1 MQIYTDAAQAALRQ
15 AKRISGQMK
24 HPYTGTEHILL
35 GLLREQESTAG
46 QVLINA
52 GVTEA
57 GLTDMISQLIA
68 PEGGML
74 PEEGRSFT
82 PRARKILDDA
92 KMEAHRFHE
101 RLVGTEHILIAI
113 FKDGECVGSRLLTT
127 MGIRVRDIYVGE
139 EPLDVN
145 RTYTLASHNYWLKSG
160 GDGMSMLMGCPIL
173 KDETMVDVDTITS
186 YISEYLGGTVGEEY
200 KDPRG
205 QGRITIK

>member
-82 PRARKILDDA
+82 P
-92 KMEAHRFHE
+92 EPERFWMM
-101 RLVGTEHILIAI
+101 RRWKHIGFMRGWWEPSI
-113 FKDGECVGSRLLTT
+113 F
-127 MGIRVRDIYVGE
+127 
-139 EPLDVN
+139 
-145 RTYTLASHNYWLKSG
+145 
-160 GDGMSMLMGCPIL
+160 
-173 KDETMVDVDTITS
+173 
-186 YISEYLGGTVGEEY
+186 
-200 KDPRG
+200 
-205 QGRITIK
+205 

>member
-68 PEGGML
+68 PEGAEAL
-74 PEEGRSFT
+74 LLEPE
-82 PRARKILDDA
+82 
-92 KMEAHRFHE
+92 RFWMM
-101 RLVGTEHILIAI
+101 RRWKHIGFMRGWWEPSI
-113 FKDGECVGSRLLTT
+113 F
-127 MGIRVRDIYVGE
+127 
-139 EPLDVN
+139 
-145 RTYTLASHNYWLKSG
+145 
-160 GDGMSMLMGCPIL
+160 
-173 KDETMVDVDTITS
+173 
-186 YISEYLGGTVGEEY
+186 
-200 KDPRG
+200 
-205 QGRITIK
+205 

>member
-68 PEGGML
+68 
-74 PEEGRSFT
+74 
-82 PRARKILDDA
+82 ARKA
-92 KMEAHRFHE
+92 GCFRRKAEALLRGPERFWMMHRWK
-101 RLVGTEHILIAI
+101 HIGFMRDWWEPSI
-113 FKDGECVGSRLLTT
+113 F
-127 MGIRVRDIYVGE
+127 
-139 EPLDVN
+139 
-145 RTYTLASHNYWLKSG
+145 
-160 GDGMSMLMGCPIL
+160 
-173 KDETMVDVDTITS
+173 
-186 YISEYLGGTVGEEY
+186 
-200 KDPRG
+200 
-205 QGRITIK
+205 

>member
-74 PEEGRSFT
+74 PE
-82 PRARKILDDA
+82 
-92 KMEAHRFHE
+92 RFWVM
-101 RLVGTEHILIAI
+101 RRWKHIGFMRGWWEPSI
-113 FKDGECVGSRLLTT
+113 F
-127 MGIRVRDIYVGE
+127 
-139 EPLDVN
+139 
-145 RTYTLASHNYWLKSG
+145 
-160 GDGMSMLMGCPIL
+160 
-173 KDETMVDVDTITS
+173 
-186 YISEYLGGTVGEEY
+186 
-200 KDPRG
+200 
-205 QGRITIK
+205 

>member
-92 KMEAHRFHE
+92 QMEAHRFHE

-127 MGIRVRDIYVGE
+127 MGVRVRDIYVGE
-139 EPLDVN
+139 DPLDVN